1 MNSILS
7 GKKVL
12 SAFALALGA
21 LLLCACPR
29 VDPMDPVGPEGPDG
43 PEVPEK
49 PYFNLMTS
57 SGTSV
62 PQDYELVYNRD
73 AVSVAA
79 MTVKTNV
86 TDWSVTSSD
95 TWCSATADENN
106 NIILQLQ
113 EYGESREV
121 LPPRICTVSVQAGAV
136 FNQTI
141 KVVQQSY
148 VVFSFERE
156 GQPVV
161 LPASGATIDVPVY
174 TNSYQWTPISPADWI
189 KLEQQSPSILRVTTS
204 PRPVTESSP
213 RSALVTVHSSSDE
226 YAKGSFEV
234 RDEDA
239 TLSGEDYQYGEH
251 IDWD

>member
-1 MNSILS
+1 MAQTRFLRTVVLILA
-7 GKKVL
+7 G
-12 SAFALALGA
+12 
-21 LLLCACPR
+21 LLLCACPGK
-29 VDPMDPVGPEGPDG
+29 VDPTGPDGPDGPDG
-43 PEVPEK
+43 PETPTPPEN
-49 PYFNLMTS
+49 PYFNLLTS
-57 SGTSV
+57 SGTPV

-86 TDWSVTSSD
+86 TDWSVTSSE
-95 TWCSATADENN
+95 TWCSAIVNEYG
-106 NIILQLQ
+106 NIILQLP
-113 EYGESREV
+113 EYGGEREV
-121 LPPRICTVSVQAGAV
+121 LQPRICTVSIQAGTV

-156 GQPVV
+156 GQPLV

-174 TNSYQWTPISPADWI
+174 TNSYQWTPSSPVDWI
-189 KLEQQSPSILRVTTS
+189 KLEKQSPSVLRVTTT
-204 PRPVTESSP
+204 PRPATESSP

-234 RDEDA
+234 RDEEA
-239 TLSGEDYQYGEH
+239 ALTGEGYQYGEH
-251 IDWD
+251 LDWD

>member
-1 MNSILS
+1 MAQTRFLRMAVLIL
-7 GKKVL
+7 G
-12 SAFALALGA
+12 G
-21 LLLCACPR
+21 LLLCACPPK
-29 VDPMDPVGPEGPDG
+29 VDPVVPDGPDGPDG
-43 PEVPEK
+43 PETPVDPDK

-57 SGTSV
+57 SGTPV

-95 TWCSATADENN
+95 TWCSAIANENN
-106 NIILQLQ
+106 SIVLQLQ

-156 GQPVV
+156 GQPLV

-174 TNSYQWTPISPADWI
+174 SNSYQWTPTSPADWI
-189 KLEQQSPSILRVTTS
+189 KLEKRSPSVLRVTTS
-204 PRPVTESSP
+204 PRPATESSP